1 MANSHGR
8 GILAA
13 QTLAGAV
20 LGLGLAGYFLDKKFD
35 SEPTLLLIG
44 LLLGVVVGF
53 YELWKAMFPREDDR

>member
-53 YELWKAMFPREDDR
+53 YELWKAMFPREGDR